1 VILVGNQVRRGEA
14 RNNPPPEIKPTHE
27 VQEWKV
33 KKVRWANRQIGGNAP
48 LATNSLVEAGL

>member
-48 LATNSLVEAGL
+48 LVMNSWR